1 MAAGDGGRAGCLT
14 GLSDLTGRSGCAG
27 EWVRRRAGEWVRRRA
42 GEWVRRRA
50 GRVRAGF
57 RGRDAMKPGFQR
69 VQTPSIPGFTASGP
83 ARDPRPMVLM
93 MPVLPRLVPEP
104 AASPGQN
111 RYPASITRRRAEVA
125 RPWRDL
131 SKTPLTGR
139 KARSLTGA
147 GGREGLRRPH
157 GPAGLMQGSR
167 TRGEAIKP
175 AACTAAAGV

>member
-1 MAAGDGGRAGCLT
+1 MAAGLDASRVSVTSPGAAGAQA
-14 GLSDLTGRSGCAG
+14 SGC
-27 EWVRRRAGEWVRRRA
+27 AGEWVRRRA

-111 RYPASITRRRAEVA
+111 RYPASITRRRAELA

-131 SKTPLTGR
+131 SKTPLLVR
-139 KARSLTGA
+139 KAHSLIS
-147 GGREGLRRPH
+147 GRARCPKCGNLGR
-157 GPAGLMQGSR
+157 
-167 TRGEAIKP
+167 
-175 AACTAAAGV
+175 